1 MLDLILKVLKNNN
14 IDEYIINETKKEVYE
29 LYMIKKAI
37 DMDRRKNITI
47 YTVTVFKDNGNDL
60 KGSSVV
66 KVYPSMDEKEIDE
79 VLKDAYYA
87 AGFVKNKSY
96 NLPKGYK
103 GEKVYDK
110 SSLSNMSLEETA
122 YKVKE
127 ALY

>member
-87 AGFVKNKSY
+87 AGFVKNKS
-96 NLPKGYK
+96 
-103 GEKVYDK
+103 
-110 SSLSNMSLEETA
+110 
-122 YKVKE
+122 
-127 ALY
+127 